1 LKKKKTILEN
11 NLKQTKEK
19 LETVTKEKN
28 SKDLEFAAYKK
39 AQETQLNTLKNQYE
53 KSKKKK
59 FKE

>member
-1 LKKKKTILEN
+1 LEN

-39 AQETQLNTLKNQYE
+39 AQEIQLTTLKNQNE
-53 KSKKKK
+53 KSKKRNSKNN
-59 FKE
+59 